1 MNLSRLNHLF
11 TKNELQKIEN
21 SHVYVFGIGGVGASA
36 CLSLARMGLG
46 EISVIDD
53 DVITDSNLNRQA
65 HSFNSSIGQ
74 KKVDVI
80 KKMILDINPNC
91 KVNTYHER
99 ITKENIEDIIE
110 TNGDFYIDAIDDISG
125 KLAIITFCNKNNLRL
140 ISSMG
145 AGNRLDPT
153 KVCISDIFKTENDPL
168 AKCIRGELRKLN
180 IKQLPVVWSKEVP
193 IKTPS
198 RTPSSAVFVPQTFGL
213 TLSYYVI
220 KEITKK

>member
-1 MNLSRLNHLF
+1 MNLSRLDHLF
-11 TKNELQKIEN
+11 TKDELLTIEK

-36 CLSLARMGLG
+36 CLSLARMGLR

-65 HSFNSSIGQ
+65 HAFNSSIGE

-80 KKMILDINPNC
+80 KKLILDINPNC
-91 KVNTYHER
+91 KVNTYYRR
-99 ITKENIEDIIE
+99 ITKENINDLIK
-110 TNGDFYIDAIDDISG
+110 TDGSFYVDAIDDISG

-168 AKCIRGELRKLN
+168 AKCIRSELRKLN
-180 IKQLPVVWSKEVP
+180 IKKLPVVWSTEVP
-193 IKTPS
+193 VKTTS

-220 KEITKK
+220 KEITEK